1 VNFEAS
7 IFSAAAHAGTGATM
21 ACGRNGST
29 WAATPLPADPMQRNG
44 YFRRTDIVTN
54 AGGLSMALSVI
65 EPGMQPG
72 AREFPVS
79 SNPGQILTE
88 NLGGFLV
95 GIAGHETTAIIMT

>member
-1 VNFEAS
+1 
-7 IFSAAAHAGTGATM
+7 
-21 ACGRNGST
+21 
-29 WAATPLPADPMQRNG
+29 
-44 YFRRTDIVTN
+44 
-54 AGGLSMALSVI
+54 MALSVI